1 MGCSI
6 FSILKNEIISK
17 REKEKVNRNEDGAY
31 KVGRML
37 LKKPTMLKMHF
48 EEQL

>member
-1 MGCSI
+1 M
-6 FSILKNEIISK
+6 KEIIK
-17 REKEKVNRNEDGAY
+17 RKEKQNRNEEGAY